1 MRSVLPFV
9 LLLAAFLPSAVAANP
24 AAQTTDV
31 AIVSADIAGG
41 GTLVGACYII
51 NGASIE
57 GCDENGDGQVDFRGV
72 VPGRYLVTQTR
83 APYGYFRAG
92 DFPITITPGGT
103 AIFAA
108 FLAPTLAGGGAF
120 DIAVA
125 AVDQFANTLVPG
137 ACFVLNGGS
146 IEGCDENG
154 DGMVDFRG
162 VLAGTYLVTQ
172 TRAPAGYR
180 SPDDA
185 WIAVTAAPAK
195 IVGLLQV
202 PGGGIGAG
210 VSANAATSVQNQ
222 DRGTLPPP
230 PWSALTPRCSPEH
243 SGDAVAVADPT
254 GELLRVPVARAVTA
268 ERILSG
274 GCR

>member
-1 MRSVLPFV
+1 MRFVLPFV
-9 LLLAAFLPSAVAANP
+9 LLIAAVLPSAAVAIP

-31 AIVSADIAGG
+31 AIVSADIGG
-41 GTLVGACYII
+41 GGLLAGACYVI

-72 VPGRYLVTQTR
+72 VPGTYLVTQTR
-83 APYGYFRAG
+83 APSGYFRAG
-92 DFPITITPGGT
+92 DFPVAIAPGGT

-125 AVDQFANTLVPG
+125 AVDQFSNTLVPG

-162 VLAGTYLVTQ
+162 VRAGTYLVTE
-172 TRAPAGYR
+172 TRAPSGYR
-180 SPDDA
+180 APDDA
-185 WIAVTAAPAK
+185 WIAVTAATPK

-202 PGGGIGAG
+202 PAGGIGAG
-210 VSANAATSVQNQ
+210 VSANTSASVQN
-222 DRGTLPPP
+222 RVPGALPPQP
-230 PWSALTPRCSPEH
+230 YSALTPRCTSEP
-243 SGDAVAVADPT
+243 SGDAVAVTDPT
-254 GELLRVPVARAVTA
+254 GESIRVPVARPVTA
-268 ERILSG
+268 DRVLAG